1 MQSALACASR
11 MPRPNLE
18 REAQGGLS
26 PTSYRTKLSPGPRSP
41 PRRCRPQI
49 VILNNINLPDHA
61 GWFREHLLQAGLW
74 REVISGYVDHA
85 NPSGNAQKLHGNAS
99 LRAICERRLQVDT
112 VGQDRVRYE
121 GGRV

>member
-1 MQSALACASR
+1 M
-11 MPRPNLE
+11 
-18 REAQGGLS
+18 
-26 PTSYRTKLSPGPRSP
+26 
-41 PRRCRPQI
+41 
-49 VILNNINLPDHA
+49 ILNNINLPDHA

-74 REVISGYVDHA
+74 REVISGYLDHA